1 LEVRLPDRGTSV
13 RRLSVA
19 ALSFVAILVMG
30 FCEPFLVRCQAPGGS
45 PVTWMSLAPCPS
57 AGQGDADCGVCP
69 TPTGAGG
76 AGDVSLAPGSGA
88 TCCDRVPLLLSLTT
102 SHSSR
107 GDEATAAVIPQ
118 GLDPLPND
126 PPVDPRGPAGPSTVP
141 IERRVPRSS
150 ILLL

>member
-1 LEVRLPDRGTSV
+1 LPDRGSSI

-19 ALSFVAILVMG
+19 ALSLVAILVMG

-76 AGDVSLAPGSGA
+76 AGDASLARGSGA

-102 SHSSR
+102 SSSR
-107 GDEATAAVIPQ
+107 GDEATAAVITQ
-118 GLDPLPND
+118 GLDPVPID
-126 PPVDPRGPAGPSTVP
+126 PAVDPRGSAYRSAVP
-141 IERRVPRSS
+141 LERRTPRSS